1 MSAGWEH
8 APTTSRANA
17 AGETSRLLDQ
27 IFAVRIKIKTVQ
39 NKSGFF
45 SEKRSKNEKSL
56 QSRPLVAR
64 HGEADRSVYGQER
77 QTGLFMAKR
86 GRQVCLWPREADRS
100 VYGQE
105 RQTGLFMA
113 KRGRQVC
120 LWPREADRSVYGQE
134 RQTGLFMAK
143 RGRQSSF
150 GRNVRLTLSGQSRLT
165 ALLQEWLEAKL
176 PFSNRPTLVKA
187 TQPIRFMLENY
198 RFCNTGRSIPAVWW
212 RTVPTLTIDIGRK
225 LTNLSMTW
233 MERRNHGRN
242 MIVIPR

>member
-1 MSAGWEH
+1 MRSTSTPCQVAGIQQGCGGVILLIIPPCIMDIVVIMSAGWEH

-143 RGRQSSF
+143 RGRQVCLWPREADRSVYGQERQTGLF
-150 GRNVRLTLSGQSRLT
+150 MAKRGRQVCLWPR
-165 ALLQEWLEAKL
+165 EAD
-176 PFSNRPTLVKA
+176 
-187 TQPIRFMLENY
+187 
-198 RFCNTGRSIPAVWW
+198 RSVY
-212 RTVPTLTIDIGRK
+212 G
-225 LTNLSMTW
+225 
-233 MERRNHGRN
+233 
-242 MIVIPR
+242 